1 MIVTPPLELL
11 NVAVTDVAAVTV
23 TTQASVPL
31 QAPLQPANTE
41 PSDAVSVNVTCV
53 PLAKLPEHP
62 SGQLIPCGAL
72 VTFPLPVPASV
83 TVNKKFVEV
92 PAVKFATTVV
102 AAVIVTV
109 QVPVPSHGPAPQPAN
124 VPPFVG
130 AAVKVT
136 AVPLAKFAVHADG
149 HEIPAGALVT
159 VPVPVP
165 PSVTVNAK
173 FVAVPIVVVS
183 LAELFPVFGSVTSEL
198 TVAASVIVPTP
209 SGTMLTI
216 MVSVA
221 VPPFAT
227 VPKLQLSV
235 KVPVHAAPCDGVA
248 DTKLDCCGNVFKIV
262 TFVALFGPR
271 FVTVTV

>member
-1 MIVTPPLELL
+1 MVTLQEE
-11 NVAVTDVAAVTV
+11 
-23 TTQASVPL
+23 PL

-130 AAVKVT
+130 VAVKVT

-149 HEIPAGALVT
+149 HEIPVGALVT

-165 PSVTVNAK
+165 PSVTVSCT
-173 FVAVPIVVVS
+173 VPAVP
-183 LAELFPVFGSVTSEL
+183 
-198 TVAASVIVPTP
+198 VP
-209 SGTMLTI
+209 LKATI
-216 MVSVA
+216 
-221 VPPFAT
+221 
-227 VPKLQLSV
+227 
-235 KVPVHAAPCDGVA
+235 
-248 DTKLDCCGNVFKIV
+248 CG
-262 TFVALFGPR
+262 LFGAESVNVR
-271 FVTVTV
+271 FVEKPIALVGVNVTITAHEAPA